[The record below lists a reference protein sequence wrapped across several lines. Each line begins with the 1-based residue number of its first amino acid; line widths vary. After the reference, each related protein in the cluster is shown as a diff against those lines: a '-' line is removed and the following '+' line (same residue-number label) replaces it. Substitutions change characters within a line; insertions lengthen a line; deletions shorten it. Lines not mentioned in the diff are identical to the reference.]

1 MERGHPGNTF
11 ATFPTHHF
19 NFILDPSCIFS
30 ITPAD
35 PIFSLIEDLKNIEH
49 SVYIN
54 FLFPTF
60 LANQKEIEQFTKF
73 NIGLKPIDRP
83 IIPASIGLEESIQ
96 KDINEKYGESK
107 EVSHA
112 LELLALSDSLQLD
125 GIITESEILIT
136 PRYQMYQH
144 HRIRVVPLPELAD
157 LTEII
162 AHGNSAFWSTTNP
175 ERRWNSDVY
184 YVMAHWK
191 CARLFR
197 WFDVVKVKLPDK
209 NLYDHL
215 HSALLRRYPYILYS
229 RDQIRFF
236 ELQREH
242 YARRGLHQCFSMNI
256 GYYTNAFYLMLWG
269 MLEQLTIIA
278 KYICNLSII
287 ERYCGILTK
296 NFWKEFKKKEPELTA
311 FIKSQKIWDWINVMA
326 DMRHHAAHKG
336 IKSPTE
342 VVTETEDSQKSDGEI
357 LSILRDKY
365 KILHNNLATKSYI
378 EQIEPMLI
386 SVWRARHM
394 KVIAPSMVAIQGKDG
409 KTYMRDPVISLD
421 YDLNM
426 LNAVMDAFIVKLFK
440 SI

>member
-11 ATFPTHHF
+11 ATFPTYHF

-30 ITPAD
+30 ISSATH
-35 PIFSLIEDLKNIEH
+35 IFSLINDLKNIEH
-49 SVYIN
+49 SVHID
-54 FLFPTF
+54 FLFPKF
-60 LANQKEIEQFTKF
+60 LANQKEIDEVTKL
-73 NIGLKPIDRP
+73 NIGLQLINRPANLATID
-83 IIPASIGLEESIQ
+83 LEETIQ
-96 KDINEKYGESK
+96 KDIDEKYGK
-107 EVSHA
+107 NQAVSHTHH
-112 LELLALSDSLQLD
+112 LLTLCDFLQLD
-125 GIITESEILIT
+125 GIITDSEILIT
-136 PRYQMYQH
+136 HRYKFYQY
-144 HRIRVVPLPELAD
+144 HRIRIIPSQELAD

-191 CARLFR
+191 CSRLYC
-197 WFDVVKVKLPDK
+197 WFDTVKSRLTDE
-209 NLYDHL
+209 NLYEHL

-242 YARRGLHQCFSMNI
+242 YARRGLQKCFSMNI
-256 GYYTNAFYLMLWG
+256 GYYTNCFYLMLWG

-278 KYICNLSII
+278 KYACKLRII
-287 ERYCGILTK
+287 ERHCGILSA
-296 NFWKEFKKKEPELTA
+296 NFWKEFKNKEPQLTA
-311 FIKSQKIWDWINVMA
+311 FIKNKKIYDWINVMA

-342 VVTETEDSQKSDGEI
+342 VVIETEDSEKSDEEI
-357 LSILRDKY
+357 LSILRTKY
-365 KILHNNLATKSYI
+365 KILHENLITKPYI
-378 EQIEPMLI
+378 EKIEPMLI
-386 SVWRARHM
+386 SEWRVRHM
-394 KVIAPSMVAIQGKDG
+394 KIIVPSMVVIKDKNG

-426 LNAVMDAFIVKLFK
+426 LHTIMDAFIVKLFK
-440 SI
+440 NI

>member
-1 MERGHPGNTF
+1 MERGNPGNTF

-19 NFILDPSCIFS
+19 KFILDPSCIFS
-30 ITPAD
+30 ISSSD
-35 PIFSLIEDLKNIEH
+35 PIFPLIDDLKKIEH

-60 LANQKEIEQFTKF
+60 LANENEIGKSTKL
-73 NIGLKPIDRP
+73 NNWLKPIHRP
-83 IIPASIGLEESIQ
+83 ANSAAIGLEESIQ
-96 KDINEKYGESK
+96 KDIDEKYGESR
-107 EVSHA
+107 EASHA
-112 LELLALSDSLQLD
+112 LELLTLSDLLQLD
-125 GIITESEILIT
+125 GIITQSEILIT
-136 PRYQMYQH
+136 RRYQIYQH
-144 HRIRVVPLPELAD
+144 HRIRIVPLPELAD

-197 WFDVVKVKLPDK
+197 WFDVVKVKLTDR
-209 NLYDHL
+209 NLYEHV
-215 HSALLRRYPYILYS
+215 HSSLLRRYPYILYS

-242 YARRGLHQCFSMNI
+242 YARRGLHQCFGMKI
-256 GYYTNAFYLMLWG
+256 GYYTNSFYLMLWG

-278 KYICNLSII
+278 KYICDLSII
-287 ERYCGILTK
+287 ERYCGILSK
-296 NFWKEFKKKEPELTA
+296 NFWKEFKKKEPELA
-311 FIKSQKIWDWINVMA
+311 SYIKSQKNWDWINVMA

-342 VVTETEDSQKSDGEI
+342 VVTETEDSQKSNEEV

-365 KILHNNLATKSYI
+365 NILHDNFATKSYI
-378 EQIEPMLI
+378 EKIEPMLI
-386 SVWRARHM
+386 SVWRARQM
-394 KVIAPSMVAIQGKDG
+394 KVIAPSMIVIQDKNG

-426 LNAVMDAFIVKLFK
+426 LHAIMDAFIVKLFNN
-440 SI
+440 I

>member
-1 MERGHPGNTF
+1 MERGHPGNTL

-19 NFILDPSCIFS
+19 NFVLDPSCIFS
-30 ITPAD
+30 ITSAD
-35 PIFSLIEDLKNIEH
+35 PIFSLIEGLKNIEH
-49 SVYIN
+49 NVYIN

-60 LANQKEIEQFTKF
+60 LANQKEIKEFTKL
-73 NIGLKPIDRP
+73 NIGLKPINRP
-83 IIPASIGLEESIQ
+83 VTSAAIDLEESIQ
-96 KDINEKYGESK
+96 NDIDEKYGESQ
-107 EVSHA
+107 EVSQA
-112 LELLALSDSLQLD
+112 LDLLTLSEFLQLD

-136 PRYQMYQH
+136 HRYQTYQH
-144 HRIRVVPLPELAD
+144 HRIRIVPLPELAD

-162 AHGNSAFWSTTNP
+162 AHGNSAFWSATNP

-197 WFDVVKVKLPDK
+197 WFDVVKVKLTDK
-209 NLYDHL
+209 NLYEHL

-236 ELQREH
+236 ELQREY
-242 YARRGLHQCFSMNI
+242 YARRGLQNRFGMNI
-256 GYYTNAFYLMLWG
+256 GYYTNSFYLMLWG

-287 ERYCGILTK
+287 ERRCGILNK
-296 NFWKEFKKKEPELTA
+296 NFWKEFKKKEPGLTS
-311 FIKSQKIWDWINVMA
+311 FIKSRKIYDWINIMA

-336 IKSPTE
+336 IKIPTPM
-342 VVTETEDSQKSDGEI
+342 VTETEDSQKSDEEI
-357 LSILRDKY
+357 LSILRTKY
-365 KILHNNLATKSYI
+365 KILHENLATKSYI
-378 EQIEPMLI
+378 EEIEPMLI
-386 SVWRARHM
+386 STWRAMQM
-394 KVIAPSMVAIQGKDG
+394 KVIAPSMVVIQDKNG

-426 LNAVMDAFIVKLFK
+426 LNAVMDAFLVRLFRT
-440 SI
+440 I